1 MNISRKYDVK
11 NYDRTKEQSSGEKF
25 MVHSSEGEVWN
36 AFKAGDEAAFIKIY
50 EKYFDVLV
58 NYCFQFTQDE
68 DLIKDCVQDLFIFIR
83 NKRSTL
89 SSTDNIKLYLLKACR
104 NRLISYL
111 KKQHVIKSY
120 DDLGN
125 DSFVP
130 VLSTEDNI
138 INLQT
143 REIKEEKLNRAIQK
157 LSIKEREMIYY
168 FYFQNMSYESIRE
181 LMDYDHVK
189 SVRSLLYKAL
199 TKLKGFFVFL
209 SFPLADFLASC

>member
-89 SSTDNIKLYLLKACR
+89 SPTDNIKLYLLKACR